1 MADPASKENTMNR
14 YRPPASRAIARD
26 PIFYGWWM
34 VMACLVIAT
43 LGWSL
48 GLFGASVY
56 LHEISQARGW
66 SIALISSAV
75 TSCLLIGAVSSVFV
89 GSAIAEYGPRWV
101 IVFGALTLAAGV
113 AGMGEVRTPWQVYAA
128 FSLIGLS
135 WACLSTTAITTTLA
149 PWFEHYQGRAVSTA
163 LLGAS
168 IGGMIGAPSLLLVI
182 GRFGFTAAMLT
193 AAAIALI
200 VLLPLAL
207 LVLKRRPEDIGL
219 QPDGAVRSG
228 HILLAEQRLWSR
240 RDALRTA
247 MFWSVVLAFGFGL
260 MVQIGFISH
269 HVSLVAPVAG
279 TAGASAA
286 VSGAAI
292 AAFLGRLAL
301 ARYSDRID
309 IRLTSAA
316 VLLLA
321 TSALCVMALM
331 PTAAAL
337 LAASVV
343 FGLTIGNLTTLS
355 PLIVRREFGA
365 VSFGAVYGLASTCI
379 GLISGLGPSF
389 YGLLHDISGGYR
401 LPLLIAAAIDLFSAA
416 AVTLG
421 GRVPLTLPPIMT
433 LGRRRT
439 TVSSRL
445 RRRKRMLELRP
456 NCECCN
462 KDLPPTADDA
472 MICTFECTFC
482 SECTETKL
490 NNVCPN
496 CGGDLQRRPIRPA
509 SKLDKF
515 PASTKRVMK
524 PEGCAPIGT
533 AAA

>member
-1 MADPASKENTMNR
+1 
-14 YRPPASRAIARD
+14 
-26 PIFYGWWM
+26 M
-34 VMACLVIAT
+34 VMACLVIAV
-43 LGWSL
+43 LIWSF

-56 LHEISQARGW
+56 LHEISQAHGW

-75 TSCLLIGAVSSVFV
+75 TLSLVIGAISSTFV
-89 GSAIAEYGPRWV
+89 GSVIANCGPRWV
-101 IVFGALTLAAGV
+101 VLLGAFALAVGL
-113 AGMGEVRTPWQVYAA
+113 AGMGEVRALWQVYAA
-128 FSLIGLS
+128 FGFIGLG

-149 PWFEHYQGRAVSTA
+149 PWFELYQGRAVSTA

-168 IGGMIGAPSLLLVI
+168 IGGMVGAPSLLLAI

-193 AAAIALI
+193 AAVITLI

-207 LVLKRRPEDIGL
+207 LVLKRRPEDLGL
-219 QPDGAVRSG
+219 QPDGAAQSG
-228 HILLAEQRLWSR
+228 HTLLVEQRRWTR

-309 IRLTSAA
+309 VRLTSGA

-321 TSALCVMALM
+321 ASALCIMALV

-337 LAASVV
+337 LTASVV
-343 FGLTIGNLTTLS
+343 FGLTIGNVTTLS
-355 PLIVRREFGA
+355 PLVVRREFGA
-365 VSFGAVYGLASTCI
+365 ASFGTVYGLASTCI

-401 LPLLIAAAIDLFSAA
+401 LPLLIAAAIDLFSAV
-416 AVTLG
+416 AVRLG
-421 GRVPLTLPPIMT
+421 DRVPLSPPGGG
-433 LGRRRT
+433 GRSPCRRNRF
-439 TVSSRL
+439 VQGVGGI
-445 RRRKRMLELRP
+445 KHMLELRP

-509 SKLDKF
+509 SKLGKF
-515 PASTKRVMK
+515 PASTKRVVK
-524 PEGCAPIGT
+524 PEGCAPLGT
-533 AAA
+533 AA